1 MFKSITGK
9 TEKTIVE
16 TFRADGT
23 KWVYVTY
30 NFYLFTFI
38 LLAVKY
44 QCSGFFSLQD
54 TEIICSV
61 CPMCLQPRFAYLRFS
76 CDRILKDSLLSF
88 KYLHCRLVFVEQLF
102 LLNIPQSLLL

>member
-30 NFYLFTFI
+30 NFYLFAFI

-44 QCSGFFSLQD
+44 QFSGFFSLQD
-54 TEIICSV
+54 T
-61 CPMCLQPRFAYLRFS
+61 
-76 CDRILKDSLLSF
+76 
-88 KYLHCRLVFVEQLF
+88 
-102 LLNIPQSLLL
+102 